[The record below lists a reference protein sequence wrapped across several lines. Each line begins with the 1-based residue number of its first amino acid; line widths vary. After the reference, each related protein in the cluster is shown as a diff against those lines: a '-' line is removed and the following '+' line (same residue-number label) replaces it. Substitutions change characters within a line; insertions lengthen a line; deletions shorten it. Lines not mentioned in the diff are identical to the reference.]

1 MTTQSLILY
10 KAISPQQLVELK
22 LSKHNALTVDF
33 AEQKSIYLKLNKA
46 YAEMIAR
53 QWHLPLYGAAF
64 IIAVELPSRYLKQFA
79 IESFGLAEH
88 SQYCIPIVELGNLN
102 NQLSAKIDVISGI
115 VHRQIG
121 NAKPVAPLLN
131 MTELRLTA

>member
-1 MTTQSLILY
+1 MKTQSLILY
-10 KAISPQQLVELK
+10 KAISPQQRVELK
-22 LSKHNALTVDF
+22 LSKHNALSVDF

-64 IIAVELPSRYLKQFA
+64 IIGIELPSRYLKKFA

-88 SQYCIPIVELGNLN
+88 RQYCIPTIELGNLN
-102 NQLSAKIDVISGI
+102 KQLSAKIAVISGL
-115 VHRQIG
+115 VNHRVG
-121 NAKPVAPLLN
+121 SAKRVAPLLN

>member
-46 YAEMIAR
+46 CAEMIAR

-64 IIAVELPSRYLKQFA
+64 IIGVELPSRYLKQFT

-88 SQYCIPIVELGNLN
+88 SQYCIPTVELGNLN
-102 NQLSAKIDVISGI
+102 TQLCARIDVISGI

-121 NAKPVAPLLN
+121 SAKPVAPLLN